1 MSIKYRVVIP
11 VDNDLRPALAEK
23 ASELRKQTLASV
35 QRINELAKRI
45 ADLEQYI
52 RTLHGNLYQKLGQW
66 EI

>member
-11 VDNDLRPALAEK
+11 VDNDLRPALAEQ

-45 ADLEQYI
+45 ADIEQYI
-52 RTLHGNLYQKLGQW
+52 RTLHGNLYKKLGQW
-66 EI
+66 ER